1 MRQCQFTIIYGCST
15 RRRPVASS
23 AALRNSRHL
32 KRLSPKAEVLAQ
44 PRVATAK
51 AQESLYSEGA
61 CTSTIRKL
69 AAWDAASV
77 ATSKVKTMANS
88 AVRRPVSWSGVGSL
102 GIQMNQ
108 WISCLAAKKKL
119 I

>member
-32 KRLSPKAEVLAQ
+32 KGSAPRRRVLAQ
-44 PRVATAK
+44 PHVATAK

-88 AVRRPVSWSGVGSL
+88 AVRRPVSRSGVGS
-102 GIQMNQ
+102 
-108 WISCLAAKKKL
+108 
-119 I
+119 